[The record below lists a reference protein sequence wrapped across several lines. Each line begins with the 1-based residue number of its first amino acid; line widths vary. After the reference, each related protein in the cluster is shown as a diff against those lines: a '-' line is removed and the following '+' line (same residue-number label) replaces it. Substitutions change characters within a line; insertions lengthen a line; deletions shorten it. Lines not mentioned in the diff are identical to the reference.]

1 LKAIN
6 FLKLSSFLALALT
19 YSCGIK
25 ANTKPLESPVVE
37 LKRIGS
43 KVFLRSLEGEVVP
56 EGFIKIENYWLREQA
71 QPFCFAVKR
80 IEGKERTE
88 CVGGLTEERVSLDLT
103 YYENRV
109 RLNLKGFDTYEVYEL
124 EGERLNPWTGKKAV
138 DGLEL
143 NRDYVKRCYLVVGK
157 RQNAYSEPT
166 EFCVEALPHPPIKEV
181 ERLDYRVF
189 GDKLYLI
196 WSYEPDNF
204 FKEFVVLEGDKEIGT
219 TRTHM
224 FELKRKD
231 KKVTYKVK
239 VRSIYGKES
248 DGVSLSYSP

>member
-1 LKAIN
+1 MIN
-6 FLKLSSFLALALT
+6 FLKLSFFLSLALT

-56 EGFIKIENYWLREQA
+56 EGFIKTENYWLREQA
-71 QPFCFAVKR
+71 QPFCFTVKR
-80 IEGKERTE
+80 IEGKKRSE
-88 CVGGLTEERVSLDLT
+88 CVGGLTEEKVSLDLE
-103 YYENRV
+103 YSQEKV
-109 RLNLKGFDTYEVYEL
+109 KLHLKGFDTYEIYAI
-124 EGERLNPWTGKKAV
+124 EGGRLNPWAGKKLI
-138 DGLEL
+138 DKFEL
-143 NRDYVKRCYLVVGK
+143 DRDYVKRCYLIVGEK
-157 RQNAYSEPT
+157 QNNYSEPT
-166 EFCVEALPHPPIKEV
+166 EFCVEPLSHPPIKEV

-189 GDKLYLI
+189 EDKLYLI

-204 FKEFVVLEGDKEIGT
+204 FKEFVVLENDRKIGT
-219 TRTHM
+219 TRTYM

-231 KKVTYKVK
+231 EKVTYKVK

-248 DGVSLSYSP
+248 DGVSLPYSP